1 MKRKGIITKGL
12 AGVLAISM
20 LLTGC
25 GGKSGKD
32 NKDMKDLVYKSEKL
46 SCTDDM
52 KGDISNFTVAGDKIY
67 VYTTEWV
74 PGPGNTEDAEAEEE
88 AYEAKDQ
95 EETAD
100 GDAAV
105 MSSLT
110 AQTEQMP
117 SLKKEKKSRLMTQRQ
132 QMVQMRRSVIQR
144 MRQMMYRTIIMV
156 QPISTSTP
164 VRQTDL
170 TCRRF
175 RWMWKRMIITG

>member
-1 MKRKGIITKGL
+1 MT
-12 AGVLAISM
+12 VSYTH

-95 EETAD
+95 EETAEMCIRD
-100 GDAAV
+100 RFMTMERAV
-105 MSSLT
+105 SVRLSVTGLGQAMPVWQILTVILLFRATPIFMIRTGLPEEMS
-110 AQTEQMP
+110 
-117 SLKKEKKSRLMTQRQ
+117 
-132 QMVQMRRSVIQR
+132 
-144 MRQMMYRTIIMV
+144 
-156 QPISTSTP
+156 
-164 VRQTDL
+164 
-170 TCRRF
+170 
-175 RWMWKRMIITG
+175 